1 MQTTSTFIPL
11 AEVAKQ
17 LPGRPHVSTLH
28 RWTTKGVRG
37 VKLETTR
44 VGSRVYVTQEAIER
58 FLAELNTSDDER
70 LAHEG
75 C

>member
-1 MQTTSTFIPL
+1 MTYFSLSQAASR
-11 AEVAKQ
+11 

-44 VGSRVYVTQEAIER
+44 VGSRVFVTQEAIQR
-58 FLAELNTSDDER
+58 FLNELNTTDDQR
-70 LAHEG
+70 LAQEG